1 LSLSEQKCLLKLT
14 TEGRETLAAAE
25 FYKACAALANNGE
38 THPEERL
45 LSAPEKVL
53 LDVRRLLNRG
63 SLSQA
68 CLNIESLS
76 ELGLSPLLLG
86 DRYFL
91 FALAQHRMGK
101 IQAAADSLD
110 RSVEAFRI
118 AGDKHRE
125 LRAAINRLICIS
137 DTRAVTGGSLFVLEQ
152 KAMRENYFDL
162 AAVIQRTRAIELL
175 RSGNLNE
182 ALTASRESVH
192 SYGLD
197 GCPEDRLIAICLVA
211 IMEALRGNLT
221 VAQEAR
227 NSVFPVDARVAVYV
241 QCYEAVI
248 AGRTPSLP
256 EGHALSVIP
265 WKKVAL
271 KPMSV
276 PGKILAALQ
285 EKPLTRDQ
293 LIEAVWGA
301 GADHPSYRN
310 RLYTAINAVRKTNKV
325 DIYFDGE
332 TYRTR

>member
-1 LSLSEQKCLLKLT
+1 MSLSEQKCLLKLT
-14 TEGRETLAAAE
+14 TDGRDALAVAE

-38 THPEERL
+38 THPGEKT
-45 LSAPEKVL
+45 LSDSEKTL

-68 CLNIESLS
+68 CLHLESLS

-110 RSVEAFRI
+110 RATKAYRI
-118 AGDKHRE
+118 AGDRHRE
-125 LRAAINRLICIS
+125 LRAAINRLICFS
-137 DTRAVTGGSLFVLEQ
+137 DSRAVTVGSLFVLEQ

-162 AAVIQRTRAIELL
+162 AAVIQRTRSIELL
-175 RSGNLNE
+175 RLGNLNE
-182 ALTASRESVH
+182 ALAACRESVH

-197 GCPEDRLIAICLVA
+197 GCPEDRLIALCLVA
-211 IMEALRGNLT
+211 IMEALRGNLP
-221 VAQEAR
+221 VAQDAR
-227 NSVFPVDARVAVYV
+227 NSVFPIDARVAVYV
-241 QCYEAVI
+241 QCYEAI
-248 AGRTPSLP
+248 ISGRTPSFP
-256 EGHALSVIP
+256 QGHALDVIP
-265 WKKVAL
+265 WKKLVL
-271 KPMSV
+271 KPLSV

-293 LIEAVWGA
+293 LIEAVWGT

-310 RLYTAINAVRKTNKV
+310 RLYTAINAVRKNNKV
-325 DIYFDGE
+325 DVYFDGE